1 MLETSTKALAEDV
14 DTAIRDAYHALRNAL
29 HKVEDLKM
37 RVIREPDVKPF
48 GLEDDEMYK
57 MYLDLSKRF
66 QTTREEIRDRSGPA
80 LPQPPAPIPEPAP
93 PPPPAP
99 TLAPVPVP
107 RTEEPHAAL
116 TPAPVPAPSTEEPR
130 TAPTPVPVPTPITE
144 EPRTVKF
151 LAQRSKSRPYVLV
164 PVGFLT
170 LSPYPMGGSFPS
182 IVASKIGS
190 QCPHPATQYQRQP
203 T

>member
-37 RVIREPDVKPF
+37 RVIREPTVKPF
-48 GLEDDEMYK
+48 ALEDDEMYK

-66 QTTREEIRDRSGPA
+66 QSTREEIRDRSGPA

-93 PPPPAP
+93 PRPPTPTPA
-99 TLAPVPVP
+99 LVPVP
-107 RTEEPHAAL
+107 RTEEPPVKP
-116 TPAPVPAPSTEEPR
+116 TPVPVPVPSTEEPR
-130 TAPTPVPVPTPITE
+130 TAPAPVQVPTPSTEEPRTAPAPAPVPTPSTE
-144 EPRTVKF
+144 EPRTVK
-151 LAQRSKSRPYVLV
+151 LPAKRNKSRPYVLV

-170 LSPYPMGGSFPS
+170 LSPYTMG
-182 IVASKIGS
+182 
-190 QCPHPATQYQRQP
+190 R
-203 T
+203 